1 MHEIPYPSFGL
12 LLVDDEPAWL
22 RSLRMTLEGPG
33 GITNIVACQD
43 SREVQ
48 AVLGQH
54 EIGVVLLDLT
64 MPHISGEELLGA
76 ILAEHPDVA
85 VIVLSGMN
93 QLETAVHC
101 MRLGAFDYLVKT
113 VDEERILD
121 AVRRAITVQELRRE
135 NREMRIRLLDDRL
148 ECPEAFREIV
158 TRNTTM
164 RSIFKYIEAVAKG
177 SQPILITGES
187 GVGKELIAR
196 AVHRLSRSS
205 GPLIAVN
212 VAGLDD
218 TVFADT
224 LFGHL
229 RGAFTGAD
237 TERRG
242 MIEQA
247 DGGTLFLDEIG
258 DLSLPSQ
265 VKLLRLIQEGEYY
278 RLGSD
283 TPRRL
288 QARIVVATHCD
299 LTAKQRSQQFR
310 TDLYYRLR
318 AHHLHIPPLRERKD
332 DLPLLLDFFLH
343 EACREFDKKVP
354 TYTKELLTLLAN
366 YSFPGNMRELKSM
379 VYDAVSLHT
388 SKMLS
393 MNAFIQAMG
402 IKGDLHAEADLE
414 QDDGDNPFTSCEE
427 LPSLGKAVDLLLAE
441 TMRRS
446 ENNQTQA
453 ARMLGISQP
462 ALSKRLK
469 LRTKG
474 I

>member
-1 MHEIPYPSFGL
+1 MNDIPTPSFGI
-12 LLVDDEPAWL
+12 LLVDDEAAWL

-33 GITNIVACQD
+33 GITNTVSCQD
-43 SREVQ
+43 SRD
-48 AVLGQH
+48 VLGLLGRQ
-54 EIGVVLLDLT
+54 EIGIVLLDLT
-64 MPHISGEELLGA
+64 MPHIPGEELLGL
-76 ILAEHPDVA
+76 IMEQFPDVT

-93 QLETAVHC
+93 QLETAVRC

-121 AVRRAITVQELRRE
+121 AVRRAIMVQDLRRE
-135 NREMRIRLLDDRL
+135 NREMRSRLLDDRL
-148 ECPEAFREIV
+148 EHPEAFKDMV
-158 TRNTTM
+158 TGNKAL

-187 GVGKELIAR
+187 GVGKELVAR
-196 AVHRLSRSS
+196 AVHSLSRAS

-218 TVFADT
+218 NVFADT
-224 LFGHL
+224 LFGHV

-237 TERRG
+237 AARRG

-258 DLSLPSQ
+258 DLSLTSQ

-278 RLGSD
+278 PLGSD

-299 LTAKQRSQQFR
+299 LTARQRAQQFR

-318 AHHLHIPPLRERKD
+318 AHHVHIPPLRERKD

-343 EACREFDKKVP
+343 EACREFGKKVP
-354 TYTKELLTLLAN
+354 TYTRELLTLLSN
-366 YSFPGNMRELKSM
+366 YGFPGNMRELKSM

-402 IKGDLHAEADLE
+402 VKGDTPPAADAG
-414 QDDGDNPFTSCEE
+414 QQGGYNPFTSCEE
-427 LPSLGKAVDLLLAE
+427 LPSLGEAIDLLLSE
-441 TMRRS
+441 SMRRS

-453 ARMLGISQP
+453 ARILGISQP
-462 ALSKRLK
+462 ALCKRLK
-469 LRTKG
+469 LKRG
-474 I
+474 